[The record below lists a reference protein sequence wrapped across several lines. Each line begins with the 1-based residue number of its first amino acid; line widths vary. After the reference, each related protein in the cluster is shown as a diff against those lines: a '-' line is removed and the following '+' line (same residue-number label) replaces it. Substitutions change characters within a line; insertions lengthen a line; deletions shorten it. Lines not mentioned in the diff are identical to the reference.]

1 MPCWRAWTRNPN
13 KPKKQSP
20 LSRMAK
26 GAPKLSPYSD
36 GIDLPFSDE
45 EEQEEENV
53 DKQNF
58 KPLDASITDELK
70 MHEKDLLA
78 SHADE

>member
-1 MPCWRAWTRNPN
+1 
-13 KPKKQSP
+13 
-20 LSRMAK
+20 MAK

-45 EEQEEENV
+45 EEQKEENV